1 MQLEDLYALGI
12 EGKGW
17 GLGNGGE
24 EEYDR
29 LEDRKKWGSNGVK
42 AFPESQGEWYLS
54 PPKPDNS
61 CPHISFVLQGEAGE
75 PALFPVPELGPLQH
89 PASFS

>member
-42 AFPESQGEWYLS
+42 AFPESQGE
-54 PPKPDNS
+54 
-61 CPHISFVLQGEAGE
+61 
-75 PALFPVPELGPLQH
+75 
-89 PASFS
+89 